1 MNAAAQTIPPP
12 GEIEDFIE
20 CCDVHAWFHRQGW
33 ISLHTAVDNL
43 QRLAERWG
51 LIDLHGQ
58 DEIQAQM
65 AFAFGW
71 VGIDEIPSDRAV
83 QLVRQWELADPRDR
97 WRHTGELPPWSEPD
111 VPVKRY
117 STDRLRSRVGVGDMT
132 VSATT
137 AINAQPFQFGCAL
150 SGRPTV
156 PQPCNHAPIEI
167 GCAGC
172 APSRARQLA
181 PLVPQL
187 RSAGAALSLRSRF
200 AERTAP

>member
-1 MNAAAQTIPPP
+1 MNAAAQTIPPL

-71 VGIDEIPSDRAV
+71 VGVDEIPSDRAA
-83 QLVRQWELADPRDR
+83 QLVRQLKLADPRDR
-97 WRHTGELPPWSEPD
+97 WRHTGELPPGSD
-111 VPVKRY
+111 LGVPAPRHRAPQATIDAFWYVVRQDDAEYLGRWLANHPLDASHLHEIWRAKC
-117 STDRLRSRVGVGDMT
+117 ST
-132 VSATT
+132 
-137 AINAQPFQFGCAL
+137 
-150 SGRPTV
+150 
-156 PQPCNHAPIEI
+156 
-167 GCAGC
+167 
-172 APSRARQLA
+172 
-181 PLVPQL
+181 
-187 RSAGAALSLRSRF
+187 AA
-200 AERTAP
+200 A